1 MPTALIAK
9 FLTELGATV
18 LREGRAADE
27 PFARIY
33 AADAVWR
40 AHQQRVEP
48 CASVNLVDDVLL
60 AKADICLLG
69 GEDLPGLTR
78 STGAPE
84 LCEQFPRLIALEV
97 TGYPYGSSHEGR
109 PAVDILIQ
117 AVSGL
122 AGEQFA
128 DRPIDV
134 GFKPS
139 LYGAALQGIAG
150 VLAALTERE
159 ASGRGQ
165 AVFTSLF
172 EGALCWCA
180 GLWCDVERATAVTR
194 LVVPK
199 DVQPLIFRCN
209 DGQYLHIAF
218 YTPGSLEAA
227 YRVLGIA
234 TQGSAGKKENAVPS
248 SAPSK
253 FFGDVD
259 LIAPCVARR
268 SSGELLQSLR
278 AAGVACDLA
287 LPPGACWDHPQTEY
301 NRVIARDND
310 NRAYVGNPIQ
320 LAIGRGPGH
329 GRALATVDAPLGQV
343 KVVDLGT
350 FVAGPFGSVILGD
363 LGADVIK
370 VESMSGDTAR
380 TVFRCDASV
389 NRGKRNIK
397 LDLKSARGIEVL
409 KRLCGRANLVMSNFR
424 AGVSARLG
432 IDPVSLQRE
441 FPDLAVIECPAYG
454 NGGPRSAEAGF
465 DMVMQ
470 AWCGHELRAGGTGNP
485 PLWSRLTMVDY
496 GGGMLGAVAALACL
510 YQQARNGGGITAT
523 IPLLHAGLYLLSELV
538 RNADGT
544 FAGVPCLNSAQTG
557 VHPAESFYEARGG
570 WLAIA
575 ARDEASARRLVEAL
589 DIQDHVASRAAQW
602 GSREQAAIAAALGSM
617 SRARALDLLQ
627 RYDVWAEP
635 WNRGQEQKW
644 LQDPTLNEAG
654 SVYRTEYPDIGVV
667 GMIGTLVHFSR
678 STARGRGYAPT
689 AGEHTRQILA
699 ELGYDE
705 STIAG
710 LYADNVVA

>member
-9 FLTELGATV
+9 FLAELGATV

-27 PFARIY
+27 PFARVY
-33 AADAVWR
+33 AADVVWR
-40 AHQQRVEP
+40 AQQERVER
-48 CASVNLVDDVLL
+48 CASVDPAEDVLL
-60 AKADICLLG
+60 ARADICLLG
-69 GEDLPGLTR
+69 GEDLPGLQR
-78 STGAPE
+78 STGAGK

-97 TGYPYGSSHEGR
+97 TGYPQGSSHEGR
-109 PAVDILIQ
+109 PAVDILVQ
-117 AVSGL
+117 SVSGL
-122 AGEQFA
+122 AGEQCA
-128 DRPIDV
+128 DRPIFV

-150 VLAALTERE
+150 VLAALIERE

-172 EGALCWCA
+172 QGALCWCA
-180 GLWCDVERATAVTR
+180 GLWCDVERATRATS

-209 DGQYLHIAF
+209 DGQYLHLAL

-227 YRVLGIA
+227 YGALGIE
-234 TQGSAGKKENAVPS
+234 TQGATGKKENAVPP

-253 FFGDVD
+253 FFGDVE
-259 LIAPCVARR
+259 LIAPYVARR
-268 SSGELLQSLR
+268 SSGELLESLR
-278 AAGVACDLA
+278 AAGVACDLV
-287 LPPGACWDHPQTEY
+287 LPPGACWDHPQTEQ

-320 LAIGRGPGH
+320 LGAGRGAGNI
-329 GRALATVDAPLGQV
+329 RALASAAAPLGRARI
-343 KVVDLGT
+343 VDLGT

-370 VESMSGDTAR
+370 VESMTGDTAR

-397 LDLKSARGIEVL
+397 LDLKSPRGIEVL

-432 IDPVSLQRE
+432 IDPVSLQGE
-441 FPDLAVIECPAYG
+441 FPGLAVIECPAYG
-454 NGGPRSAEAGF
+454 NAGPRCAEAGF

-470 AWCGHELRAGGTGNP
+470 AWCGHEFRAGGIGNP
-485 PLWSRLTMVDY
+485 PLWSRLTLVDY
-496 GGGMLGAVAALACL
+496 GGGMLGAAAALACL
-510 YQQARNGGGITAT
+510 YQQARTGGQITAT

-544 FAGVPCLNSAQTG
+544 FEGAPTLNSEQTG
-557 VHPAESFYEARGG
+557 IHPAESFYQARDG

-575 ARDEASARRLVEAL
+575 ARDAASARRLVAAL
-589 DIQDHVASRAAQW
+589 EIQDDVSGCAAQW
-602 GSREQAAIAAALGSM
+602 GSREQVVIAAALRSM
-617 SRARALDLLQ
+617 PRARALDLLE
-627 RYDVWAEP
+627 RYEVWAEP
-635 WNRGQEQKW
+635 WNEGQPQKW
-644 LQDPTLNEAG
+644 LRDPALNESG
-654 SVYRTEYPDIGVV
+654 SIYRTEYPDIGAV

-678 STARGRGYAPT
+678 SVARGRGCAPA

-699 ELGYDE
+699 ELGYNE
-705 STIAG
+705 AAIAE